1 MWLCLSSIAYA
12 HRINGLI
19 FIIFGRSKLNNSI
32 LNTGIEQFI
41 TVGIEPLSIEDV
53 VRVAHG
59 YCQVSLPQQQTW
71 RDFIQKGADFLDELL
86 EQEGVIYGV
95 TTGYGDSCLVEVP
108 AHQVNELPLHLSRFH
123 GCGLGKNLELV
134 TARAVVV
141 TRLCSL
147 ARGYSGVSLA
157 LLERLVWLLNQN
169 VIPVIPSEG
178 SVGASGDLTPLSYIA
193 GVLVGEREVYYQGQ
207 IVPVQQVYAE
217 KGVEP
222 LTLRPKEGLA
232 LMNGTAVMTAMAC
245 LNYKRAEQV
254 AHAATLI
261 TALNVLALEGNP
273 THFDEV
279 LFAQKP
285 HAGQQKV
292 AAQLRDWLESEVQT
306 AHQSPR
312 LQDRYSLR
320 CAPHIIG
327 VFEDSKVWLR
337 QFIENELNSSNDNPL
352 IDPLNLRVLHGG
364 HFYGGHIAQAMDSL
378 KIMIANIAD
387 LLDRQLAQLVDH
399 KMNHG
404 LPRNLTGATADR
416 LPLNH
421 GFKAVQIGVSAW
433 TAEALKQTLS
443 ASIFSRSTECH
454 NQDKV
459 SMGTIAA
466 RDAERVIVL
475 TEQVVAALC
484 CASVQAIHLKGL
496 NQQLSPV
503 LRAFMDWTL
512 HSFALVVEDRP
523 LQTELQQIMDRFANF
538 ELSNTDWM
546 LQQEQAYAS

>member
-1 MWLCLSSIAYA
+1 MRVL
-12 HRINGLI
+12 
-19 FIIFGRSKLNNSI
+19 
-32 LNTGIEQFI
+32 
-41 TVGIEPLSIEDV
+41 TVGEQPLSIEDV
-53 VRVAHG
+53 VSVARG
-59 YCQVSLPQQQTW
+59 ECQVALPETSEW
-71 RDFIQKGADFLDELL
+71 RELIQKGADFLDQLL
-86 EQEGVIYGV
+86 EEEGVIYGV

-108 AHQVNELPLHLSRFH
+108 LYQVNELPLHLSRFH
-123 GCGLGKNLELV
+123 GCGLGENLDV
-134 TARAVVV
+134 ITARAVVV

-147 ARGYSGVSLA
+147 ARGYSGVSIA
-157 LLERLVWLLNQN
+157 LLERLVWLLNEN

-193 GVLVGEREVYYQGQ
+193 GTLVGERDVYIDGQ
-207 IVPVQQVYAE
+207 IVPVAQVYAE
-217 KGVEP
+217 KNMLP

-232 LMNGTAVMTAMAC
+232 LMNGTAVMTAIAC
-245 LNYKRAEQV
+245 LNYKKAEQI
-254 AHAATLI
+254 ALASTLI

-273 THFDEV
+273 SHFDEV
-279 LFAQKP
+279 LFVQKP
-285 HAGQQKV
+285 HPGQQHIAK
-292 AAQLRDWLESEVQT
+292 QLRDWLNSEVQT

-352 IDPLNLRVLHGG
+352 IDPVGMRVLHGG

-387 LLDRQLAQLVDH
+387 LMDRQIAQLVDH

-404 LPRNLTGATADR
+404 LPRNLTGATAER

-433 TAEALKQTLS
+433 TAEALKNTLA

-466 RDAERVIVL
+466 RDASRVITL
-475 TEQVVAALC
+475 TQQVIAALC

-496 NQQLSPV
+496 TTQLSPT
-503 LRAFMDWTL
+503 LQTFMQWTL
-512 HSFALVVEDRP
+512 QSFAFVEEDRP
-523 LQTELQQIMDRFANF
+523 LQTELQQIVNRLDQL
-538 ELSNTDWM
+538 ELFNQPEFM
-546 LQQEQAYAS
+546 G

>member
-1 MWLCLSSIAYA
+1 MRVL
-12 HRINGLI
+12 
-19 FIIFGRSKLNNSI
+19 
-32 LNTGIEQFI
+32 
-41 TVGIEPLSIEDV
+41 TVGEQPLSIEDV
-53 VRVAHG
+53 VSVARG
-59 YCQVSLPQQQTW
+59 ECLVALPESSSW
-71 RDFIQKGADFLDELL
+71 RDLIQKGADFLDQLL
-86 EQEGVIYGV
+86 EEEGVIYGV

-108 AHQVNELPLHLSRFH
+108 LHQVNELPLHLSRFH
-123 GCGLGKNLELV
+123 GCGLGENLDV
-134 TARAVVV
+134 ITARAVVV

-157 LLERLVWLLNQN
+157 LLERLVWLLNEN

-193 GVLVGEREVYYQGQ
+193 GTLIGERDVYIDGQ
-207 IVPVQQVYAE
+207 ITPVAQVYAE
-217 KGVEP
+217 KGLQP

-232 LMNGTAVMTAMAC
+232 LMNGTAVMTAIAC
-245 LNYKRAEQV
+245 LNYKKAEQI
-254 AHAATLI
+254 ALASTLI

-273 THFDEV
+273 SHFDEV

-285 HAGQQKV
+285 HLGQQQIAK
-292 AAQLRDWLESEVQT
+292 QLRDWLNSEVQT

-352 IDPLNLRVLHGG
+352 IDPIGMRVLHGG

-387 LLDRQLAQLVDH
+387 LMDRQIAQLVDH

-404 LPRNLTGATADR
+404 LPRNLTGATAER

-433 TAEALKQTLS
+433 TAEALKNTLA

-466 RDAERVIVL
+466 RDASRVIIL
-475 TEQVVAALC
+475 TQQVVAALC

-496 NQQLSPV
+496 TTQLSPT
-503 LRAFMDWTL
+503 LQAFMQWTL
-512 HSFALVVEDRP
+512 QSFAFVEEDRP
-523 LQTELQQIMDRFANF
+523 LQTELQQIVDRLDQL
-538 ELSNTDWM
+538 ELFNQSEFM
-546 LQQEQAYAS
+546 G

>member
-1 MWLCLSSIAYA
+1 MRVL
-12 HRINGLI
+12 
-19 FIIFGRSKLNNSI
+19 
-32 LNTGIEQFI
+32 
-41 TVGIEPLSIEDV
+41 TVGEQPLSIEDV
-53 VRVAHG
+53 VSVARSE
-59 YCQVSLPQQQTW
+59 CQVALPETSEW
-71 RDFIQKGADFLDELL
+71 RELIQKGADFLDQLL
-86 EQEGVIYGV
+86 EEEGVIYGV

-108 AHQVNELPLHLSRFH
+108 LHQVNELPLHLSRFH
-123 GCGLGKNLELV
+123 GCGLGENLDII

-147 ARGYSGVSLA
+147 ARGYSGVSIV
-157 LLERLVWLLNQN
+157 LLERLVWLLNEN

-193 GVLVGEREVYYQGQ
+193 GTLVGERDVYIDGQ
-207 IVPVQQVYAE
+207 IIPVAQVYAE
-217 KGVEP
+217 KNMLP

-232 LMNGTAVMTAMAC
+232 LMNGTAVMTAIAC
-245 LNYKRAEQV
+245 LNYKKAEQI
-254 AHAATLI
+254 ALASTLI

-273 THFDEV
+273 SHFDEV

-285 HAGQQKV
+285 HPGQQRIAK
-292 AAQLRDWLESEVQT
+292 QLRDWLNSEVQT

-352 IDPLNLRVLHGG
+352 IDPVGMRVLHGG

-387 LLDRQLAQLVDH
+387 SMDRQIAQLVDH

-404 LPRNLTGATADR
+404 LPRNLTGATAER

-433 TAEALKQTLS
+433 TAEALKNTLA

-466 RDAERVIVL
+466 RDASRVITL
-475 TEQVVAALC
+475 TQQVIAALC

-496 NQQLSPV
+496 TTQLSPT
-503 LRAFMDWTL
+503 LQTFMQWTL
-512 HSFALVVEDRP
+512 QSFAFVEEDRP
-523 LQTELQQIMDRFANF
+523 LQTELQQIVNRLDQL
-538 ELSNTDWM
+538 ELFNQPEFM
-546 LQQEQAYAS
+546 G

>member
-1 MWLCLSSIAYA
+1 MRVL
-12 HRINGLI
+12 
-19 FIIFGRSKLNNSI
+19 
-32 LNTGIEQFI
+32 
-41 TVGIEPLSIEDV
+41 TVGEQPLSIEDV
-53 VRVAHG
+53 VSVARG
-59 YCQVSLPQQQTW
+59 ECQVALPETSEW
-71 RDFIQKGADFLDELL
+71 RELIQKGADFLDQLL
-86 EQEGVIYGV
+86 EEEGVIYGV

-108 AHQVNELPLHLSRFH
+108 LHQVNELPLHLSRFH
-123 GCGLGKNLELV
+123 GCGLGENLDV
-134 TARAVVV
+134 ITARAVVV

-147 ARGYSGVSLA
+147 ARGYSGVSIA
-157 LLERLVWLLNQN
+157 LLERLVWLLNEN

-193 GVLVGEREVYYQGQ
+193 GTLVGERDVYIDGQ
-207 IVPVQQVYAE
+207 IIPVAQVYAE
-217 KGVEP
+217 KNMLP

-232 LMNGTAVMTAMAC
+232 LMNGTAVMTAIAC
-245 LNYKRAEQV
+245 LNYKKAEQI
-254 AHAATLI
+254 ALASTLI

-273 THFDEV
+273 SHFDEI

-285 HAGQQKV
+285 HPGQQHIAK
-292 AAQLRDWLESEVQT
+292 QLRDWLNSKVQT
-306 AHQSPR
+306 THQSPR

-352 IDPLNLRVLHGG
+352 IDPVGMRVLHGG

-387 LLDRQLAQLVDH
+387 LMDRQIAQLVDH
-399 KMNHG
+399 KMNYG
-404 LPRNLTGATADR
+404 LPRNLTGATAER

-433 TAEALKQTLS
+433 TAEALKNTLA

-466 RDAERVIVL
+466 RDASRVITL
-475 TEQVVAALC
+475 TQQVIAALC

-496 NQQLSPV
+496 TTQLSPT
-503 LRAFMDWTL
+503 LQTFMQWTL
-512 HSFALVVEDRP
+512 QSFAFVEEDRP
-523 LQTELQQIMDRFANF
+523 LQTELQQIVNRLDQL
-538 ELSNTDWM
+538 ELFNQPEFM
-546 LQQEQAYAS
+546 G

>member
-1 MWLCLSSIAYA
+1 MRVL
-12 HRINGLI
+12 
-19 FIIFGRSKLNNSI
+19 
-32 LNTGIEQFI
+32 
-41 TVGIEPLSIEDV
+41 TVGEQPLSIEDV
-53 VRVAHG
+53 VSVARG
-59 YCQVSLPQQQTW
+59 ECQVALPESSSW
-71 RDFIQKGADFLDELL
+71 RGLIQKGADFLDQLL
-86 EQEGVIYGV
+86 EDEGVIYGV

-108 AHQVNELPLHLSRFH
+108 LHQVNELPLHLSRFH
-123 GCGLGKNLELV
+123 GCGLGENLDV
-134 TARAVVV
+134 ITARAVVV

-157 LLERLVWLLNQN
+157 LLERLVWLLNEN

-193 GVLVGEREVYYQGQ
+193 GTLIGERDVYIDGQ
-207 IVPVQQVYAE
+207 ITPVAQVYAE
-217 KGVEP
+217 KGLQP

-232 LMNGTAVMTAMAC
+232 LMNGTAVMTAIAC
-245 LNYKRAEQV
+245 LNYKKAEQI
-254 AHAATLI
+254 ALASTLI

-273 THFDEV
+273 SHFDEV

-285 HAGQQKV
+285 HPGQQQIAK
-292 AAQLRDWLESEVQT
+292 QLRDWLNSEVQT
-306 AHQSPR
+306 ACQSPR

-352 IDPLNLRVLHGG
+352 IDPVGMRVLHGG

-387 LLDRQLAQLVDH
+387 LMDRQIAQLVDH

-404 LPRNLTGATADR
+404 LPRNLTGATAER

-433 TAEALKQTLS
+433 TAEALKNTLA

-466 RDAERVIVL
+466 RDASRVITL
-475 TEQVVAALC
+475 TQQVIAALC

-496 NQQLSPV
+496 TVQLSPT
-503 LRAFMDWTL
+503 LQAFMQWTL
-512 HSFALVVEDRP
+512 QSFAFVEEDRP
-523 LQTELQQIMDRFANF
+523 LQTELQQIVDRLDQL
-538 ELSNTDWM
+538 ELFNQPEFM
-546 LQQEQAYAS
+546 G

>member
-1 MWLCLSSIAYA
+1 MRVL
-12 HRINGLI
+12 
-19 FIIFGRSKLNNSI
+19 
-32 LNTGIEQFI
+32 
-41 TVGIEPLSIEDV
+41 TVGEQPLSIEDV
-53 VRVAHG
+53 VSVARG
-59 YCQVSLPQQQTW
+59 ESQVALPESSLW
-71 RDFIQKGADFLDELL
+71 RELIQKGADFLDQLL
-86 EQEGVIYGV
+86 EEEGVIYGV

-108 AHQVNELPLHLSRFH
+108 LHQVNELPLHLSRFH
-123 GCGLGKNLELV
+123 GCGLGENLDV
-134 TARAVVV
+134 ITARAVVV

-147 ARGYSGVSLA
+147 ARGYSGVSLV
-157 LLERLVWLLNQN
+157 LLERLVWLLNEN

-193 GVLVGEREVYYQGQ
+193 GTLVGERDVYVDGQ
-207 IVPVQQVYAE
+207 IVPVAQVYTE
-217 KGVEP
+217 KNMQP

-232 LMNGTAVMTAMAC
+232 LMNGTAVMTAIAC
-245 LNYKRAEQV
+245 LNYKKAEQI
-254 AHAATLI
+254 ALASTLI

-273 THFDEV
+273 SHFDEV

-285 HAGQQKV
+285 HPGQQQIAK
-292 AAQLRDWLESEVQT
+292 QLREWLNSEVQT

-352 IDPLNLRVLHGG
+352 IDPVGMRVLHGG

-387 LLDRQLAQLVDH
+387 LMDRQIAQLVDH

-404 LPRNLTGATADR
+404 LPRNLTGATAER

-433 TAEALKQTLS
+433 TAEALKNTLA

-466 RDAERVIVL
+466 RDASRVITL
-475 TEQVVAALC
+475 TQQVIAALC

-496 NQQLSPV
+496 TAQLSPT
-503 LRAFMDWTL
+503 LQAFMQWTL
-512 HSFALVVEDRP
+512 QSFAFVEEDRP
-523 LQTELQQIMDRFANF
+523 LQTELQQIVDRLDQL
-538 ELSNTDWM
+538 ELFNQT
-546 LQQEQAYAS
+546 EFVG

>member
-1 MWLCLSSIAYA
+1 MQVLVIGEQAL
-12 HRINGLI
+12 
-19 FIIFGRSKLNNSI
+19 
-32 LNTGIEQFI
+32 TIEQI
-41 TVGIEPLSIEDV
+41 
-53 VRVAHG
+53 VAVAQYRCH
-59 YCQVSLPQQQTW
+59 VALPATAEW
-71 RDFIQKGADFLDELL
+71 RQLIQRGADFLDQLL
-86 EQEGVIYGV
+86 EDEGVIYGV
-95 TTGYGDSCLVEVP
+95 TTGYGDSCLVEIP
-108 AHQVNELPLHLSRFH
+108 KYQVHELPLHLSRFH
-123 GCGLGKNLELV
+123 GCGLGQNLDLI

-157 LLERLVWLLNQN
+157 LLERLVWMLNEN
-169 VIPVIPSEG
+169 IIPVIPSEG

-193 GVLVGEREVYYQGQ
+193 GALVGERDVYLQSQ
-207 IVPVQQVYAE
+207 QKIVPIAEVYAE
-217 KGVEP
+217 QKIEALV
-222 LTLRPKEGLA
+222 LRPKEGLA
-232 LMNGTAVMTAMAC
+232 LMNGTAVMTAIAC
-245 LNYKRAEQV
+245 LNYKKAEQISLSS
-254 AHAATLI
+254 TLV
-261 TALNVLALEGNP
+261 TAMNVLALEGNP
-273 THFDEV
+273 SHFDEV

-285 HAGQQKV
+285 HQGQQQI
-292 AAQLRDWLESEVQT
+292 AAQLRHWLNSEVQT

-320 CAPHIIG
+320 CAPHVIG

-352 IDPLNLRVLHGG
+352 IDPVNLRVLHGG

-387 LLDRQLAQLVDH
+387 LMDRQLAQLVDH

-404 LPRNLTGATADR
+404 LPRNLTGSSLER

-433 TAEALKQTLS
+433 TAEALKQTVA

-466 RDAERVIVL
+466 RDASRVILL
-475 TEQVVAALC
+475 TEQVMAALS
-484 CASVQAIHLKGL
+484 CAAVQAIQLKGL
-496 NQQLSPV
+496 NTQLGQVLTQFQQWV
-503 LRAFMDWTL
+503 LE
-512 HSFALVVEDRP
+512 SFTFVEEDRP
-523 LQTELQQIMDRFANF
+523 LQQDLQRLVDRFEQFDLLN
-538 ELSNTDWM
+538 DHD
-546 LQQEQAYAS
+546 QQLKWS

>member
-1 MWLCLSSIAYA
+1 MRVL
-12 HRINGLI
+12 
-19 FIIFGRSKLNNSI
+19 
-32 LNTGIEQFI
+32 
-41 TVGIEPLSIEDV
+41 TVGEQPLSIEDV
-53 VRVAHG
+53 VSVARG
-59 YCQVSLPQQQTW
+59 ECQVALPETSEW
-71 RDFIQKGADFLDELL
+71 RELIQKGADFLDQLL
-86 EQEGVIYGV
+86 EEEGVIYGV

-108 AHQVNELPLHLSRFH
+108 LHQVNELPLHLSRFH
-123 GCGLGKNLELV
+123 GCGLGENLDV
-134 TARAVVV
+134 ITARAVVV

-147 ARGYSGVSLA
+147 ARGYSGVSIA
-157 LLERLVWLLNQN
+157 LLERLVWLLNEN

-193 GVLVGEREVYYQGQ
+193 GTLVGERDVYIDGQ
-207 IVPVQQVYAE
+207 IIPVAQVYAE
-217 KGVEP
+217 KNMLP

-232 LMNGTAVMTAMAC
+232 LMNGTAVMTAIAC
-245 LNYKRAEQV
+245 LNYKKAEQI
-254 AHAATLI
+254 ALASTLI

-273 THFDEV
+273 SHFDEV

-285 HAGQQKV
+285 HPGQQHIAK
-292 AAQLRDWLESEVQT
+292 QLRDWLNSEVQT

-352 IDPLNLRVLHGG
+352 IDPVGMRVLHGG
-364 HFYGGHIAQAMDSL
+364 NFYGGHIAQAMDSL

-387 LLDRQLAQLVDH
+387 LMDRQIAQLVDH

-404 LPRNLTGATADR
+404 LPRNLTGATAER

-433 TAEALKQTLS
+433 TAEALKNTLA

-466 RDAERVIVL
+466 RDASRVITL
-475 TEQVVAALC
+475 TQQVIAALC

-496 NQQLSPV
+496 TTQLSPT
-503 LRAFMDWTL
+503 LQTFMQWTL
-512 HSFALVVEDRP
+512 QSFAFVEEDRP
-523 LQTELQQIMDRFANF
+523 LQTELQQIVNRLDQL
-538 ELSNTDWM
+538 ELFNQPEFM
-546 LQQEQAYAS
+546 G

>member
-1 MWLCLSSIAYA
+1 ML
-12 HRINGLI
+12 
-19 FIIFGRSKLNNSI
+19 
-32 LNTGIEQFI
+32 
-41 TVGIEPLSIEDV
+41 TVGEQPLSIEDV
-53 VRVAHG
+53 VSVARG
-59 YCQVSLPQQQTW
+59 ECQVALPETSEW
-71 RDFIQKGADFLDELL
+71 RELIQKGADFLDQLL
-86 EQEGVIYGV
+86 EEEGVIYGV

-108 AHQVNELPLHLSRFH
+108 LHQVNELPLHLSRFH
-123 GCGLGKNLELV
+123 GCGLGENLDV
-134 TARAVVV
+134 ITARAVVV

-147 ARGYSGVSLA
+147 ARGYSGVSIA
-157 LLERLVWLLNQN
+157 LLERLVWLLNEN

-193 GVLVGEREVYYQGQ
+193 GTLVGERDVYIDGQ
-207 IVPVQQVYAE
+207 IVPVAQVYAE
-217 KGVEP
+217 KNMLP

-232 LMNGTAVMTAMAC
+232 LMNGTAVMTAIAC
-245 LNYKRAEQV
+245 LNYKKAEQI
-254 AHAATLI
+254 ALASTLI

-273 THFDEV
+273 SHFDEI

-285 HAGQQKV
+285 HPGQQHIAK
-292 AAQLRDWLESEVQT
+292 QLRDWLNSKVQT
-306 AHQSPR
+306 THQSPR

-352 IDPLNLRVLHGG
+352 IDPVGMRVLHGG

-387 LLDRQLAQLVDH
+387 LMDRQIAQLVDH
-399 KMNHG
+399 KMNYG
-404 LPRNLTGATADR
+404 LPRNLTGATAER

-433 TAEALKQTLS
+433 TAEALKNTLA

-466 RDAERVIVL
+466 RDASRVITL
-475 TEQVVAALC
+475 TQQVIAALC

-496 NQQLSPV
+496 TTQLSPT
-503 LRAFMDWTL
+503 LQTFMQWTL
-512 HSFALVVEDRP
+512 QSFAFVEEDRP
-523 LQTELQQIMDRFANF
+523 LQTELQQIVNRLDQL
-538 ELSNTDWM
+538 ELFNQPEFM
-546 LQQEQAYAS
+546 G

>member
-1 MWLCLSSIAYA
+1 MCVL
-12 HRINGLI
+12 
-19 FIIFGRSKLNNSI
+19 
-32 LNTGIEQFI
+32 
-41 TVGIEPLSIEDV
+41 TVGEQPLSIEDV
-53 VRVAHG
+53 VSVARG
-59 YCQVSLPQQQTW
+59 ECQVALPESSSW
-71 RDFIQKGADFLDELL
+71 RGLIQKGADFLDQLL
-86 EQEGVIYGV
+86 EEEGVIYGV

-108 AHQVNELPLHLSRFH
+108 LHQVNELPLHLSRFH
-123 GCGLGKNLELV
+123 GCGLGENLDV
-134 TARAVVV
+134 ITARAVVV

-157 LLERLVWLLNQN
+157 LLERLVWLLNEN

-193 GVLVGEREVYYQGQ
+193 GTLIGERDVYIDGQ
-207 IVPVQQVYAE
+207 ITPVAQVYAE
-217 KGVEP
+217 KGLQP

-232 LMNGTAVMTAMAC
+232 LMNGTAVMTAIAC
-245 LNYKRAEQV
+245 LNYKKAEQI
-254 AHAATLI
+254 ALASTLI

-273 THFDEV
+273 SHFDEV

-285 HAGQQKV
+285 HPGQQQIAK
-292 AAQLRDWLESEVQT
+292 QLRDWLNSEVQT

-352 IDPLNLRVLHGG
+352 IDPVGMRVLHGG

-387 LLDRQLAQLVDH
+387 LMDRQIAQLVDH

-404 LPRNLTGATADR
+404 LPRNLTGATAER

-433 TAEALKQTLS
+433 TAEALKNTLA

-466 RDAERVIVL
+466 RDASRVITL
-475 TEQVVAALC
+475 TQQVVAALC

-496 NQQLSPV
+496 TTQLSPT
-503 LRAFMDWTL
+503 LQTFMQWTL
-512 HSFALVVEDRP
+512 QSFAFVEEDRP
-523 LQTELQQIMDRFANF
+523 LQTELQQIVDRLDQL
-538 ELSNTDWM
+538 ELFNQPEFM
-546 LQQEQAYAS
+546 G

>member
-1 MWLCLSSIAYA
+1 MQVLVIGE
-12 HRINGLI
+12 H
-19 FIIFGRSKLNNSI
+19 
-32 LNTGIEQFI
+32 
-41 TVGIEPLSIEDV
+41 PLSIEDV
-53 VRVAHG
+53 VAVARQEKRVA
-59 YCQVSLPQQQTW
+59 LPDSNEW
-71 RDFIQKGADFLDELL
+71 RNLIQRGADFLDQLL
-86 EQEGVIYGV
+86 QDEGVIYGV
-95 TTGYGDSCLVEVP
+95 TTGYGDSCLVEIP

-123 GCGLGKNLELV
+123 GCGLGQNLDLIS
-134 TARAVVV
+134 ARAVVV

-147 ARGYSGVSLA
+147 ARGYSGVSHA
-157 LLERLVWLLNQN
+157 LLERLVWMLNEN

-193 GVLVGEREVYYQGQ
+193 GALVGERDVYDQGQ
-207 IVPVQQVYAE
+207 IVPVSQVYAE
-217 KGVEP
+217 KGLEP
-222 LTLRPKEGLA
+222 LVMRPKEGLA
-232 LMNGTAVMTAMAC
+232 LMNGTAVMTAIAC
-245 LNYKRAEQV
+245 LNYKKAEQISL
-254 AHAATLI
+254 ASTCI

-273 THFDEV
+273 SHFDEV

-285 HAGQQKV
+285 HPGQQNI
-292 AAQLRDWLESEVQT
+292 AAQLRDWLNSEVQT
-306 AHQSPR
+306 EHQSSR

-352 IDPLNLRVLHGG
+352 IDPVNLRVLHGG

-387 LLDRQLAQLVDH
+387 LMDRQLAQLVDY
-399 KMNHG
+399 KMNNG
-404 LPRNLTGATADR
+404 LPRNLTGATDER

-466 RDAERVIVL
+466 RDASRVIVL
-475 TEQVVAALC
+475 TEQVIAALC
-484 CASVQAIHLKGL
+484 CASVQAIHLKTLDGK
-496 NQQLSPV
+496 LSEV
-503 LRAFMDWTL
+503 LATFKAWVLKTFDY
-512 HSFALVVEDRP
+512 VVEDRP
-523 LQTELQQIMDRFANF
+523 LQQELQQLVDRLEN
-538 ELSNTDWM
+538 
-546 LQQEQAYAS
+546 LQLLNSGLVR

>member
-1 MWLCLSSIAYA
+1 MQVLV
-12 HRINGLI
+12 
-19 FIIFGRSKLNNSI
+19 
-32 LNTGIEQFI
+32 
-41 TVGIEPLSIEDV
+41 VGETPLSIEDV
-53 VRVAHG
+53 VAVAR
-59 YCQVSLPQQQTW
+59 QEKSVALPASAEW
-71 RDFIQKGADFLDELL
+71 RELIQRGADFLDQLL
-86 EQEGVIYGV
+86 QDEGVIYGV
-95 TTGYGDSCLVEVP
+95 TTGYGDSCLVEIP

-123 GCGLGKNLELV
+123 GCGLGQNLDLI

-147 ARGYSGVSLA
+147 ARGYSGVSHA
-157 LLERLVWLLNQN
+157 LLQRLVWMLNEN

-193 GVLVGEREVYYQGQ
+193 GALVGERDVYYQGQ
-207 IVPVQQVYAE
+207 IVPISRVYAE
-217 KGVEP
+217 KGMQP
-222 LTLRPKEGLA
+222 LVMRPKEGLA
-232 LMNGTAVMTAMAC
+232 LMNGTAVMTAIAC
-245 LNYKRAEQV
+245 LNYKKAEQISL
-254 AHAATLI
+254 ASTCI

-273 THFDEV
+273 SHFDEV

-285 HAGQQKV
+285 HPGQQNI
-292 AAQLRDWLESEVQT
+292 AAQLRDWLNSEVQT
-306 AHQSPR
+306 EHQSSR

-352 IDPLNLRVLHGG
+352 IDPVNLRVLHGG

-387 LLDRQLAQLVDH
+387 LMDRQLAQLVDY
-399 KMNHG
+399 KMNNG
-404 LPRNLTGATADR
+404 LPRNLTGATYDR

-466 RDAERVIVL
+466 RDASRVIVL
-475 TEQVVAALC
+475 TEQVIAALC

-496 NQQLSPV
+496 DGKLAEV
-503 LRAFMDWTL
+503 LAAFKTWVLQTFDY
-512 HSFALVVEDRP
+512 VVEDRP
-523 LQTELQQIMDRFANF
+523 LQHELQQLVDRLENL
-538 ELSNTDWM
+538 ELLSSE
-546 LQQEQAYAS
+546 LVR

>member
-1 MWLCLSSIAYA
+1 MRVL
-12 HRINGLI
+12 
-19 FIIFGRSKLNNSI
+19 
-32 LNTGIEQFI
+32 
-41 TVGIEPLSIEDV
+41 TVGEQPLSIEDV
-53 VRVAHG
+53 VSVARSE
-59 YCQVSLPQQQTW
+59 CQVALPETSEW
-71 RDFIQKGADFLDELL
+71 RELIQKGADFLDQLL
-86 EQEGVIYGV
+86 EEEGVIYGV

-108 AHQVNELPLHLSRFH
+108 LHQVNELPLHLSRFH
-123 GCGLGKNLELV
+123 GCGLGEDLDV
-134 TARAVVV
+134 ITARAVVV

-147 ARGYSGVSLA
+147 ARGYSGVSIA
-157 LLERLVWLLNQN
+157 LLERLVWLLNEN

-193 GVLVGEREVYYQGQ
+193 GTLVGERNVYVDGN
-207 IVPVQQVYAE
+207 IVPVAQVYAE
-217 KGVEP
+217 KGLQP

-232 LMNGTAVMTAMAC
+232 LMNGTAVMTAIAC
-245 LNYKRAEQV
+245 LNYKKAEQI
-254 AHAATLI
+254 ALASTLI

-273 THFDEV
+273 SHFDEV

-285 HAGQQKV
+285 HPGQQRIAK
-292 AAQLRDWLESEVQT
+292 QLRDWLNSEVQT

-352 IDPLNLRVLHGG
+352 IDPVGMRVLHGG

-387 LLDRQLAQLVDH
+387 LMDRQIAQLVDH

-404 LPRNLTGATADR
+404 LPRNLTGATVER

-433 TAEALKQTLS
+433 TAEALKNTLA

-466 RDAERVIVL
+466 RDASRVITL
-475 TEQVVAALC
+475 TQQVIAALC

-496 NQQLSPV
+496 STQLSPT
-503 LRAFMDWTL
+503 LQAFMQWTL
-512 HSFALVVEDRP
+512 QSFAFVEEDRP
-523 LQTELQQIMDRFANF
+523 LQTELQQIIDRLDQL
-538 ELSNTDWM
+538 ELFNQPEFM
-546 LQQEQAYAS
+546 G

>member
-1 MWLCLSSIAYA
+1 MQVLV
-12 HRINGLI
+12 
-19 FIIFGRSKLNNSI
+19 
-32 LNTGIEQFI
+32 
-41 TVGIEPLSIEDV
+41 VGENPLSIEDV
-53 VRVAHG
+53 VAVAR
-59 YCQVSLPQQQTW
+59 QEKSVALPASAEW
-71 RDFIQKGADFLDELL
+71 CELIQRGADFLDQLL
-86 EQEGVIYGV
+86 QDEGVIYGV
-95 TTGYGDSCLVEVP
+95 TTGYGDSCLVEIP

-123 GCGLGKNLELV
+123 GCGLGQNLDLIS
-134 TARAVVV
+134 ARAVVV

-147 ARGYSGVSLA
+147 ARGYSGVSHA
-157 LLERLVWLLNQN
+157 LLQRLVWMLNEN

-193 GVLVGEREVYYQGQ
+193 GALVGERDVYYQGQ
-207 IVPVQQVYAE
+207 IVPISQVYAE
-217 KGVEP
+217 KGMQP
-222 LTLRPKEGLA
+222 LVMRPKEGLA
-232 LMNGTAVMTAMAC
+232 LMNGTAVMTAIAC
-245 LNYKRAEQV
+245 LNYKKAEQISL
-254 AHAATLI
+254 ASTCI

-273 THFDEV
+273 SHFDEV

-285 HAGQQKV
+285 HPGQQHI
-292 AAQLRDWLESEVQT
+292 AAQLRDWLNSEVQT
-306 AHQSPR
+306 EHQSSR

-352 IDPLNLRVLHGG
+352 IDPVNLRVLHGG

-387 LLDRQLAQLVDH
+387 LMDRQLAQLVDY
-399 KMNHG
+399 KMNNG
-404 LPRNLTGATADR
+404 LPRNLTGATDER

-466 RDAERVIVL
+466 RDASRVIVL
-475 TEQVVAALC
+475 TEQVIAALC
-484 CASVQAIHLKGL
+484 CASVQAIHLKTL
-496 NQQLSPV
+496 DEKLSEV
-503 LRAFMDWTL
+503 LDTFKAWVLQTFDY
-512 HSFALVVEDRP
+512 VVEDRP
-523 LQTELQQIMDRFANF
+523 LQGELQHLVDRLENL
-538 ELSNTDWM
+538 ELLNSA
-546 LQQEQAYAS
+546 LVR

>member
-1 MWLCLSSIAYA
+1 MCVL
-12 HRINGLI
+12 
-19 FIIFGRSKLNNSI
+19 
-32 LNTGIEQFI
+32 
-41 TVGIEPLSIEDV
+41 TVGEQPLSIEDV
-53 VRVAHG
+53 VSVARG
-59 YCQVSLPQQQTW
+59 ECLVALPESSSW
-71 RDFIQKGADFLDELL
+71 RDLIQKGADFLDQLL
-86 EQEGVIYGV
+86 EEEGVIYGV

-108 AHQVNELPLHLSRFH
+108 LHQVNELPLHLSRFH
-123 GCGLGKNLELV
+123 GCGLGENLDV
-134 TARAVVV
+134 ITARAVVV

-157 LLERLVWLLNQN
+157 LLERLVWLLNEN

-193 GVLVGEREVYYQGQ
+193 GTLIGERDVYIDGQ
-207 IVPVQQVYAE
+207 ITPVAQVYAE
-217 KGVEP
+217 KGLQP

-232 LMNGTAVMTAMAC
+232 LMNGTAVMTAIAC
-245 LNYKRAEQV
+245 LNYKKAEQI
-254 AHAATLI
+254 ALASTLI
-261 TALNVLALEGNP
+261 TAINVLALEGNP
-273 THFDEV
+273 SHFDEV

-285 HAGQQKV
+285 HPGQQQIAK
-292 AAQLRDWLESEVQT
+292 QLRDWLNSEVQT

-352 IDPLNLRVLHGG
+352 IDPVGMRVLHGG

-387 LLDRQLAQLVDH
+387 LMDRQIAQLVDH

-404 LPRNLTGATADR
+404 LPRNLTGATAER

-433 TAEALKQTLS
+433 TAEALKNTLA

-466 RDAERVIVL
+466 RDASRVITL
-475 TEQVVAALC
+475 TQQVIAALC

-496 NQQLSPV
+496 TAQLSPT
-503 LRAFMDWTL
+503 LQAFMQWTL
-512 HSFALVVEDRP
+512 QSFAFVEEDRP
-523 LQTELQQIMDRFANF
+523 LQTELQQIVDRLDQL
-538 ELSNTDWM
+538 ELFNQPEFM
-546 LQQEQAYAS
+546 G

>member
-1 MWLCLSSIAYA
+1 MRVL
-12 HRINGLI
+12 
-19 FIIFGRSKLNNSI
+19 
-32 LNTGIEQFI
+32 
-41 TVGIEPLSIEDV
+41 TVGEQPLSIEDV
-53 VRVAHG
+53 VSVARG
-59 YCQVSLPQQQTW
+59 ECQVALPETSEW
-71 RDFIQKGADFLDELL
+71 RELIQKGADFLDQLL
-86 EQEGVIYGV
+86 EEEGVIYGV

-108 AHQVNELPLHLSRFH
+108 LHQVNELPLHLSRFH
-123 GCGLGKNLELV
+123 GCGLGENLDV
-134 TARAVVV
+134 ITARAVVV

-147 ARGYSGVSLA
+147 ARGYSGVSIA
-157 LLERLVWLLNQN
+157 LLERLVWLLNEN

-193 GVLVGEREVYYQGQ
+193 GTLVGERDVYVNGQ
-207 IVPVQQVYAE
+207 TVPVAQVYTE
-217 KGVEP
+217 KNMQP

-232 LMNGTAVMTAMAC
+232 LMNGTAVMTAIAC
-245 LNYKRAEQV
+245 LNYKKAEQI
-254 AHAATLI
+254 ALASTLI

-273 THFDEV
+273 SHFDEV

-285 HAGQQKV
+285 HSGQQHIAK
-292 AAQLRDWLESEVQT
+292 QLRDWLNSEVQT

-352 IDPLNLRVLHGG
+352 IDPVGMRVLHGG

-387 LLDRQLAQLVDH
+387 LMDRQIAQLVDH

-404 LPRNLTGATADR
+404 LPRNLTGATAER

-433 TAEALKQTLS
+433 TAEALKNTLA

-466 RDAERVIVL
+466 RDASRVITL
-475 TEQVVAALC
+475 TQQVIAALC
-484 CASVQAIHLKGL
+484 CASVQAIQLKSL
-496 NQQLSPV
+496 TTQLSPT
-503 LRAFMDWTL
+503 LQAFMQWTL
-512 HSFALVVEDRP
+512 QSFAFVEEDRP
-523 LQTELQQIMDRFANF
+523 LQTELQQIVDRLDQL
-538 ELSNTDWM
+538 ELFNQPEFM
-546 LQQEQAYAS
+546 G

>member
-1 MWLCLSSIAYA
+1 MRVL
-12 HRINGLI
+12 
-19 FIIFGRSKLNNSI
+19 
-32 LNTGIEQFI
+32 
-41 TVGIEPLSIEDV
+41 TVGEQPLSIEDV
-53 VRVAHG
+53 ISVARG
-59 YCQVSLPQQQTW
+59 ECQVALPETSEW
-71 RDFIQKGADFLDELL
+71 RELIQKGADFLDQLL
-86 EQEGVIYGV
+86 EEEGVIYGV

-108 AHQVNELPLHLSRFH
+108 LHQVNELPLHLSRFH
-123 GCGLGKNLELV
+123 GCGLGENLDV
-134 TARAVVV
+134 ITARAVVV

-147 ARGYSGVSLA
+147 ARGYSGVSLT
-157 LLERLVWLLNQN
+157 LLERLTWLLNEN

-193 GVLVGEREVYYQGQ
+193 GTLVGERDVYVNGQ
-207 IVPVQQVYAE
+207 IVPVAQVYAE
-217 KGVEP
+217 KNMQP

-232 LMNGTAVMTAMAC
+232 LMNGTAVMTAIAC
-245 LNYKRAEQV
+245 LNYKKAEQI
-254 AHAATLI
+254 ALASTLI

-273 THFDEV
+273 SHFDEV

-285 HAGQQKV
+285 HPGQQQIAK
-292 AAQLRDWLESEVQT
+292 QLRDWLNSEVQT
-306 AHQSPR
+306 AHQSQR

-352 IDPLNLRVLHGG
+352 IDPVGMRVLHGG

-387 LLDRQLAQLVDH
+387 LMDRQIAQLVDH

-404 LPRNLTGATADR
+404 LPRNLTGATAER

-433 TAEALKQTLS
+433 TAEALKNTLA

-466 RDAERVIVL
+466 RDASRVITL
-475 TEQVVAALC
+475 TQQVIAALC
-484 CASVQAIHLKGL
+484 CASVQAIYLKGL
-496 NQQLSPV
+496 TAQLSPT
-503 LRAFMDWTL
+503 LQAFMQWTL
-512 HSFALVVEDRP
+512 QSFAFVEEDRP
-523 LQTELQQIMDRFANF
+523 LQTELQQIVDRLDQL
-538 ELSNTDWM
+538 ELFNQPEFM
-546 LQQEQAYAS
+546 G

>member
-1 MWLCLSSIAYA
+1 MRVL
-12 HRINGLI
+12 
-19 FIIFGRSKLNNSI
+19 
-32 LNTGIEQFI
+32 
-41 TVGIEPLSIEDV
+41 TVGEQPLSIEDV
-53 VRVAHG
+53 VSVARSE
-59 YCQVSLPQQQTW
+59 CQVALPETSEW
-71 RDFIQKGADFLDELL
+71 SELIQKGADFLDQLL
-86 EQEGVIYGV
+86 EEEGVIYGV

-108 AHQVNELPLHLSRFH
+108 LHQVNELPLHLSRFH
-123 GCGLGKNLELV
+123 GCGLGENLDV
-134 TARAVVV
+134 ITARAVVV

-147 ARGYSGVSLA
+147 ARGYSGVSIA
-157 LLERLVWLLNQN
+157 LLERLVWLLNEN

-193 GVLVGEREVYYQGQ
+193 GTLVGERDVYVNGQ
-207 IVPVQQVYAE
+207 IVPVAQVYTE
-217 KGVEP
+217 KNMQP

-232 LMNGTAVMTAMAC
+232 LMNGTAVMTAIAC
-245 LNYKRAEQV
+245 LNYKKAEQI
-254 AHAATLI
+254 ALASTLI

-273 THFDEV
+273 SHFDEV

-285 HAGQQKV
+285 HPGQQRIAK
-292 AAQLRDWLESEVQT
+292 QLRDWLNSEVQT

-352 IDPLNLRVLHGG
+352 IDPVGMRVLHGG

-378 KIMIANIAD
+378 KIIIANIAD
-387 LLDRQLAQLVDH
+387 LMDRQIAQLVDH

-404 LPRNLTGATADR
+404 LPRNLTGATAER

-433 TAEALKQTLS
+433 TAEALKNTLA

-466 RDAERVIVL
+466 RDASRVITL
-475 TEQVVAALC
+475 TQQVIAALC

-496 NQQLSPV
+496 TTQLSPT
-503 LRAFMDWTL
+503 LQTFMQWTL
-512 HSFALVVEDRP
+512 QSFAFVEEDRP
-523 LQTELQQIMDRFANF
+523 LQTELQQIVDRLDQL
-538 ELSNTDWM
+538 ELFNQPEFM
-546 LQQEQAYAS
+546 G

>member
-1 MWLCLSSIAYA
+1 MRVL
-12 HRINGLI
+12 
-19 FIIFGRSKLNNSI
+19 
-32 LNTGIEQFI
+32 
-41 TVGIEPLSIEDV
+41 TVGEQSLSIEDV
-53 VRVAHG
+53 VSVARSE
-59 YCQVSLPQQQTW
+59 CLVALPESSSW
-71 RDFIQKGADFLDELL
+71 RDLIQKGADFLDQLL
-86 EQEGVIYGV
+86 EEEGVIYGV

-108 AHQVNELPLHLSRFH
+108 LHQVNELPLHLSRFH
-123 GCGLGKNLELV
+123 GCGLGENLDV
-134 TARAVVV
+134 ITARAVVV

-157 LLERLVWLLNQN
+157 LLERLVWLLNEN

-193 GVLVGEREVYYQGQ
+193 GTLIGERDVYIDGQ
-207 IVPVQQVYAE
+207 ITPVAQVYAE
-217 KGVEP
+217 KGMQP

-232 LMNGTAVMTAMAC
+232 LMNGTAVMTAIAC
-245 LNYKRAEQV
+245 LNYKKAEQI
-254 AHAATLI
+254 ALASTLI

-273 THFDEV
+273 SHFDEV

-285 HAGQQKV
+285 HPGQQQIAK
-292 AAQLRDWLESEVQT
+292 QLRDWLNSEVQT

-352 IDPLNLRVLHGG
+352 IDPVGMRVLHGG

-387 LLDRQLAQLVDH
+387 LMDRQIAQLVDH

-404 LPRNLTGATADR
+404 LPRNLTGATAER

-433 TAEALKQTLS
+433 TAEALKNTLA

-466 RDAERVIVL
+466 RDASRVITL
-475 TEQVVAALC
+475 TQQVIAALC

-496 NQQLSPV
+496 TTQLSPT
-503 LRAFMDWTL
+503 LQAFMQWTL
-512 HSFALVVEDRP
+512 QSFAFVEEDRP
-523 LQTELQQIMDRFANF
+523 LQTELQQIVDRLDQL
-538 ELSNTDWM
+538 ELFNQPEFM
-546 LQQEQAYAS
+546 G

>member
-1 MWLCLSSIAYA
+1 MRVL
-12 HRINGLI
+12 
-19 FIIFGRSKLNNSI
+19 
-32 LNTGIEQFI
+32 
-41 TVGIEPLSIEDV
+41 TVGEQPLSIEDV
-53 VRVAHG
+53 VSVARG
-59 YCQVSLPQQQTW
+59 ECQVALPETSEW
-71 RDFIQKGADFLDELL
+71 RELIQKGADFLDQLL
-86 EQEGVIYGV
+86 EEEGVIYGV

-108 AHQVNELPLHLSRFH
+108 LHQVNELPLHLSRFH
-123 GCGLGKNLELV
+123 GCGLGEKLEV
-134 TARAVVV
+134 ITARAVVV

-147 ARGYSGVSLA
+147 ARGYSGVSIA
-157 LLERLVWLLNQN
+157 LLERLVWLLNEN

-193 GVLVGEREVYYQGQ
+193 GTLVGERDVYIDGQ
-207 IVPVQQVYAE
+207 IVPVAQVYAE
-217 KGVEP
+217 KNMLP

-232 LMNGTAVMTAMAC
+232 LMNGTAVMTAIAC
-245 LNYKRAEQV
+245 LNYKKAEQI
-254 AHAATLI
+254 ALASTLI

-273 THFDEV
+273 SHFDEV

-285 HAGQQKV
+285 HPGQQHIAK
-292 AAQLRDWLESEVQT
+292 QLRDWLNSEVQT

-352 IDPLNLRVLHGG
+352 IDPVGMRVLHGG

-387 LLDRQLAQLVDH
+387 LMDRQIAQLVDH

-404 LPRNLTGATADR
+404 LPRNLTGATAER

-433 TAEALKQTLS
+433 TAEALKNTLA

-466 RDAERVIVL
+466 RDASRVITL
-475 TEQVVAALC
+475 TQQVIAALC

-496 NQQLSPV
+496 TTQLSPT
-503 LRAFMDWTL
+503 LQTFMQWTL
-512 HSFALVVEDRP
+512 QSFAFVEEDRP
-523 LQTELQQIMDRFANF
+523 LQTELQQIVNRLDQL
-538 ELSNTDWM
+538 ELFNQPEFM
-546 LQQEQAYAS
+546 G

>member
-1 MWLCLSSIAYA
+1 MRVL
-12 HRINGLI
+12 
-19 FIIFGRSKLNNSI
+19 
-32 LNTGIEQFI
+32 
-41 TVGIEPLSIEDV
+41 TVGEQPLSIEDV
-53 VRVAHG
+53 VSVARG
-59 YCQVSLPQQQTW
+59 ECQVALPETSEW
-71 RDFIQKGADFLDELL
+71 RELIQKGADFLDQLL
-86 EQEGVIYGV
+86 EEEGVIYGV

-108 AHQVNELPLHLSRFH
+108 LHQVNELPLHLSRFH
-123 GCGLGKNLELV
+123 GCGLGENLDV
-134 TARAVVV
+134 ITARAVVV

-147 ARGYSGVSLA
+147 ARGYSGVSIA
-157 LLERLVWLLNQN
+157 LLERLVWLLNEN

-193 GVLVGEREVYYQGQ
+193 GTLVGERDVYVNGQ
-207 IVPVQQVYAE
+207 TVPVAQVYTE
-217 KGVEP
+217 KNMLP

-232 LMNGTAVMTAMAC
+232 LMNGTAVMTAIAC
-245 LNYKRAEQV
+245 LNYKKAEQI
-254 AHAATLI
+254 ALASTLI

-273 THFDEV
+273 SHFDEV

-285 HAGQQKV
+285 HPGQQWIAK
-292 AAQLRDWLESEVQT
+292 QLRDWLNSEVQT

-352 IDPLNLRVLHGG
+352 IDPVRMRVLHGG

-387 LLDRQLAQLVDH
+387 LMDRQIAQLVDH

-404 LPRNLTGATADR
+404 LPRNLTGATAER

-433 TAEALKQTLS
+433 TAEALKNTLA

-466 RDAERVIVL
+466 RDASRVITL
-475 TEQVVAALC
+475 TQQVIAALC

-496 NQQLSPV
+496 TAQLSPT
-503 LRAFMDWTL
+503 LQTFMQWTL
-512 HSFALVVEDRP
+512 QSFAFVEEDRP
-523 LQTELQQIMDRFANF
+523 LQTELQQIVDRLDQL
-538 ELSNTDWM
+538 ELFNQPEFM
-546 LQQEQAYAS
+546 G

>member
-1 MWLCLSSIAYA
+1 MRVLTVA
-12 HRINGLI
+12 
-19 FIIFGRSKLNNSI
+19 
-32 LNTGIEQFI
+32 EQ
-41 TVGIEPLSIEDV
+41 PLSIEDV
-53 VRVAHG
+53 VSVARG
-59 YCQVSLPQQQTW
+59 ECQVALPESSSW
-71 RDFIQKGADFLDELL
+71 RDLIQKGADFLDQLL
-86 EQEGVIYGV
+86 EEEGVIYGV

-108 AHQVNELPLHLSRFH
+108 LHQVNELPLHLSRFH
-123 GCGLGKNLELV
+123 GCGLGENLDV
-134 TARAVVV
+134 ITARAVVV

-157 LLERLVWLLNQN
+157 LLERLVWLLNEN

-193 GVLVGEREVYYQGQ
+193 GTLVGERDVYVDGQ
-207 IVPVQQVYAE
+207 IVPVAQVYAE
-217 KGVEP
+217 KNMQP
-222 LTLRPKEGLA
+222 LKLRPKEGLA
-232 LMNGTAVMTAMAC
+232 LMNGTAVMTAIAC
-245 LNYKRAEQV
+245 LNYKKAEQI
-254 AHAATLI
+254 ALASTLI

-273 THFDEV
+273 SHFDEV

-285 HAGQQKV
+285 HPGQQQIAK
-292 AAQLRDWLESEVQT
+292 QLRDWLNSEVQT
-306 AHQSPR
+306 AHQSQR

-327 VFEDSKVWLR
+327 EFEDSKVWLR

-352 IDPLNLRVLHGG
+352 IDPVGMRVLHGG

-387 LLDRQLAQLVDH
+387 LMDRQIAQLVDH

-404 LPRNLTGATADR
+404 LPRNLTGATAER

-433 TAEALKQTLS
+433 TAEALKNTLA

-466 RDAERVIVL
+466 RDASRVITL
-475 TEQVVAALC
+475 TQQVVAALC

-496 NQQLSPV
+496 TAQLSPT
-503 LRAFMDWTL
+503 LQAFMQWTL
-512 HSFALVVEDRP
+512 QSFAFVEEDRP
-523 LQTELQQIMDRFANF
+523 LQTELQQIVDRLDQL
-538 ELSNTDWM
+538 ELFNQPEFM
-546 LQQEQAYAS
+546 G